1 MFDNYSA
8 SVLVDG
14 RPVSLGLWDTAGQ
27 EDYEWVFFSVLLF
40 YFYTYLLLS
49 PIILLNSPSYLT
61 REQKV
66 ADTIRHFT

>member
-1 MFDNYSA
+1 MSG
-8 SVLVDG
+8 S
-14 RPVSLGLWDTAGQ
+14 
-27 EDYEWVFFSVLLF
+27 FFSVLLF